1 MATVW
6 QVLIGGGRRF
16 WAWYERHYALNVG
29 LVTVL
34 FLLQLLHLFW
44 LTSNVVVLRLLGLVY
59 WPFPPALETIIILV
73 DYTEIPALISVSILY
88 LFELRKG
95 RKFKPVFFLVL
106 LNIQW
111 LHLFWI
117 TDEFVVNSLSPG
129 TPGTILP
136 VWLAWVA
143 ILIDYLEV
151 PVMIDTT
158 LKFIRALKGNNVRR
172 IVRDMRG
179 LPPRAGE

>member
-1 MATVW
+1 MTLVW
-6 QVLIGGGRRF
+6 QALIGGGRRF

-29 LVTVL
+29 LAAVL
-34 FLLQLLHLFW
+34 FLLQILHLLW
-44 LTSNVVVLRLLGLVY
+44 LTSEVVVLRLIGHSLISLPD
-59 WPFPPALETIIILV
+59 WFETIIIFV
-73 DYTEIPALISVSILY
+73 DYTEIPALISVSVLY
-88 LFELRKG
+88 AFELRKG
-95 RKFKPVFFLVL
+95 WNFKPLFFLVL
-106 LNIQW
+106 LNSQW
-111 LHLFWI
+111 LHLFWL
-117 TDEFVVNSLSPG
+117 TDEYVVNSLSAG

-136 VWLAWVA
+136 VWLAWIA

-158 LKFIRALKGNNVRR
+158 FKFVRAMKRGNVRR